1 MIKKE
6 VEISILL
13 ALILCVDEQVY
24 ILKDQHKMNVKN
36 KFNKLLNVS
45 KKYEKE
51 VQKSMELTGDYG
63 IESVKEAL
71 MDSITEA
78 KRIAYENS

>member
-24 ILKDQHKMNVKN
+24 ILKDQHKMNVKD

>member
-24 ILKDQHKMNVKN
+24 ILKDQHKMNVKD

-78 KRIAYENS
+78 KRIAYES

>member
-78 KRIAYENS
+78 KRIAYEDS

>member
-24 ILKDQHKMNVKN
+24 ILKDQHKMNVKD

-78 KRIAYENS
+78 KRIAYEDS

>member
-1 MIKKE
+1 MINKE

-78 KRIAYENS
+78 KRIAYES